1 MKQPFQASIM
11 LLLYPVSRTWRKI
24 QGLIGSWVRRN
35 GVVKLISH
43 TRLELLRRTLERS
56 RVNLS
61 MTGTRPQDNVKI
73 YHDLKAN
80 IAHI

>member
-1 MKQPFQASIM
+1 MKQPFQTNIT

-24 QGLIGSWVRRN
+24 QDLIGSWVRRN
-35 GVVKLISH
+35 GVIKLISH

-56 RVNLS
+56 KINLS
-61 MTGTRPQDNVKI
+61 MTGTRSQDNVKI

-80 IAHI
+80 IAHT